1 MSASSL
7 STHPVKKP
15 RRLRYDQVFGLL
27 LISPWLLGLV
37 LFKLLPIL
45 ASLAIS
51 FTNFYMLEPGA
62 TQFVGL
68 ENYARFFEDRIVAF
82 LLFQTLSAALAT
94 IPLQLLASIILAA
107 LLASPRIKG
116 KTLMRT
122 LFFLPSVIP
131 SIAILFMWFG
141 FLDPTTGWLNR
152 FILEPLGLGGQGGI
166 FAEGAFR
173 FVFAISSLWSIGPGV
188 LIMLGAIQS
197 VSPEII
203 EAARVD
209 GAGPFMRFF
218 SITLP
223 MSSPAIFFSL
233 IINLIT
239 VFGGVILLDRGTTF
253 GGSNSPF
260 DQYITMQMFDE
271 FDLGYASALAWG
283 FFVIV
288 MVVVYFIFST
298 SRKWVYYPDRD

>member
-1 MSASSL
+1 MATSNLSL
-7 STHPVKKP
+7 QSPIKS
-15 RRLRYDQVFGLL
+15 RRLRYDQVFGIL
-27 LISPWLLGLV
+27 LISPWLLGLI
-37 LFKLLPIL
+37 LFKVLPIL
-45 ASLAIS
+45 ASFVIS
-51 FTNFYMLEPGA
+51 FTNFYMLEPGE
-62 TQFVGL
+62 TQFIGL
-68 ENYARFFEDRIVAF
+68 ENYFRFFNDQRVTF
-82 LLFQTLSAALAT
+82 LLFQTLSAAIST
-94 IPLQLLASIILAA
+94 IPMQLIASIFLAA
-107 LLASPRIKG
+107 FLASPRLKG

-122 LFFLPSVIP
+122 LFFIPSVIP

-152 FILEPLGLGGQGGI
+152 LILEPLGLGGQGGI

-173 FVFAISSLWSIGPGV
+173 FVFTISSLWSIGPGV

-197 VSPEII
+197 VSPEID

-209 GAGPFMRFF
+209 GAGPVMRFF

-223 MSSPAIFFSL
+223 MISPAIFFSL

-239 VFGGVILLDRGTTF
+239 IFGGVILLDRGTTF
-253 GGSNSPF
+253 SGSNSPF
-260 DQYITMQMFDE
+260 DRYITTQMFEE

-288 MVVVYFIFST
+288 MIVVYFLFST
-298 SRKWVYYPDRD
+298 SRRWVYYPDRD

>member
-1 MSASSL
+1 MSSSPLL
-7 STHPVKKP
+7 SPGKTP
-15 RRLRYDQVFGLL
+15 RRLRYDQIFGLL
-27 LISPWLLGLV
+27 LISPWLLGFI

-45 ASLAIS
+45 ASLVIS
-51 FTNFYMLEPGA
+51 FTDFYMLEPGE
-62 TQFVGL
+62 TQFIGL
-68 ENYARFFEDRIVAF
+68 ENYARFFEDRIVTF
-82 LLFQTLSAALAT
+82 LLFETISAALGT
-94 IPLQLLASIILAA
+94 IPLQLLASLILAA
-107 LLASPRIKG
+107 LLASPRLQG

-131 SIAILFMWFG
+131 SVAILFMWFG

-152 FILEPLGLGGQGGI
+152 FILEPLGLSGQGGI

-188 LIMLGAIQS
+188 LIMLGAIQG
-197 VSPEII
+197 VSPEIT

-209 GAGPFMRFF
+209 GAGPVMRFF

-223 MSSPAIFFSL
+223 MISPAIFFSL

-260 DQYITMQMFDE
+260 DQYITNQMFEE
-271 FDLGYASALAWG
+271 FNLGYASALAWG

-288 MVVVYFIFST
+288 MIVVYFLFSS
-298 SRKWVYYPDRD
+298 SRRWVYYPDRD

>member
-1 MSASSL
+1 MHTRQIS
-7 STHPVKKP
+7 KK
-15 RRLRYDQVFGLL
+15 RSRLRYDQIFGLL
-27 LISPWLLGLV
+27 LISPWLIGFL

-45 ASLAIS
+45 ASLGIS
-51 FTNFYMLEPGA
+51 FTNFYMLSPEE
-62 TQFVGL
+62 TKFIGL
-68 ENYARFFEDRIVAF
+68 ENYGRFFQDEAVAF
-82 LLFQTLSAALAT
+82 LLFQTISAALAT
-94 IPLQLLASIILAA
+94 IPLQLIASIALAA
-107 LLASPRIKG
+107 LLGNPRLMG

-122 LFFLPSVIP
+122 LFFIPSIIP

-173 FVFAISSLWSIGPGV
+173 FVFTISSLWSIGPGV
-188 LIMLGAIQS
+188 LIMLGAIKS
-197 VSPEII
+197 VSPEIE

-209 GAGPFMRFF
+209 GAGPVMRFF
-218 SITLP
+218 AITLP
-223 MSSPAIFFSL
+223 MISPAIFFTL

-253 GGSNSPF
+253 SGSSSPF
-260 DQYITMQMFDE
+260 DQYITYQMFEE
-271 FDLGYASALAWG
+271 FNLGYASTLAWG

-288 MVVVYFIFST
+288 MIVVVLLFT
-298 SRKWVYYPDRD
+298 SSRRWVYYPDRD